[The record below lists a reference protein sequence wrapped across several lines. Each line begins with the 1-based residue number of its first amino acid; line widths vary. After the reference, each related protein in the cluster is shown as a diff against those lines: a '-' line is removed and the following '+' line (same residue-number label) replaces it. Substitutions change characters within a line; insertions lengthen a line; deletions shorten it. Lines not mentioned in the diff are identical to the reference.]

1 MVLGD
6 EDPRRRFWSDHSWR
20 SMVTSRVLDDDR
32 GTCATGGLAGRLP
45 PEVAAG
51 LGAISRVAR
60 ALNGPGALE
69 DLAAHALTEMRSAL
83 GLAAAVLYLPDARGR
98 PVLRR
103 YLEDVPDESGLA
115 TREELVFEEEAWSL
129 AVTGAH
135 PLVFQETGGWV
146 VANPFEPQARHWLA
160 LPMVAAGELLGVVI
174 ASRSVPIALDPT
186 SLTVL
191 TLLGDQLTAGIATAR
206 LRQQVQAAELERER
220 MRVAA
225 EVHDG
230 LAQDLALAMREL
242 ALLETDPPPEAARAS
257 QERLREAIAEAHR
270 LVRARLVDMSA
281 STPLGGLRTALEDVC
296 ERFVHRGMHVEI
308 DAPADAFEVEP
319 GTTAVVI
326 RVLNEA
332 LTNVEKHAG
341 AEHVDVSV
349 ERSSGWLELHVR
361 DDGGG
366 FDTGRPPDGEGHLGL
381 GLMRG
386 RAEDAGGTIE
396 LTSTPG
402 EGTCVSLRLPSG

>member
-1 MVLGD
+1 
-6 EDPRRRFWSDHSWR
+6 
-20 SMVTSRVLDDDR
+20 
-32 GTCATGGLAGRLP
+32 
-45 PEVAAG
+45 
-51 LGAISRVAR
+51 
-60 ALNGPGALE
+60 
-69 DLAAHALTEMRSAL
+69 
-83 GLAAAVLYLPDARGR
+83 
-98 PVLRR
+98 
-103 YLEDVPDESGLA
+103 
-115 TREELVFEEEAWSL
+115 VFEEEAWSL

-160 LPMVAAGELLGVVI
+160 LPMMAAGELLGVVI

-220 MRVAA
+220 MRLAA

-242 ALLETDPPPEAARAS
+242 ALLETGPPPEAARAS
-257 QERLREAIAEAHR
+257 EERLREAISEAHR

-281 STPLGGLRTALEDVC
+281 STPLGGLRSALEDVC
-296 ERFVHRGMHVEI
+296 ERFVHRGMHVSL
-308 DAPADAFEVEP
+308 DAPGDAFDVEP
-319 GTTAVVI
+319 ATTAVVI

-332 LTNVEKHAG
+332 LTNVEKHAR
-341 AEHVDVSV
+341 AEQVDVRV
-349 ERSSGWLELHVR
+349 RRSNGWLELRVH

-366 FDTGRPPDGEGHLGL
+366 FDAAHAVTGDGHLGL

-386 RAEDAGGTIE
+386 RAEDSGGSIE

>member
-1 MVLGD
+1 MVI
-6 EDPRRRFWSDHSWR
+6 
-20 SMVTSRVLDDDR
+20 SRVLDEDR

-51 LGAISRVAR
+51 LGALSRVAR
-60 ALNGPGALE
+60 ALNGPGDLDE
-69 DLAAHALTEMRSAL
+69 LAAHALAEMRSAL
-83 GLAAAVLYLPDARGR
+83 GLAAAVLYLPDSRGR

-103 YLEDVPDESGLA
+103 YVEDVPGESGLT

-220 MRVAA
+220 MRLAA

-242 ALLETDPPPEAARAS
+242 ALLESNPPPEAARAS
-257 QERLREAIAEAHR
+257 QERLREAISEAHR

-281 STPLGGLRTALEDVC
+281 SSTPLGGLRPALEDVC
-296 ERFVHRGMHVEI
+296 GRFVHRGMRVSV
-308 DAPADAFEVEP
+308 DAPGDAFDVEP
-319 GTTAVVI
+319 ATTAMVI

-341 AEHVDVSV
+341 AGHVDVSV
-349 ERSSGWLELHVR
+349 RRSNGWLELRVQ
-361 DDGGG
+361 DDGSG
-366 FDTGRPPDGEGHLGL
+366 FDTGHAVAGDGHLGL

>member
-1 MVLGD
+1 MVI
-6 EDPRRRFWSDHSWR
+6 
-20 SMVTSRVLDDDR
+20 SRVLDEDR

-51 LGAISRVAR
+51 LGALSRVAR

-69 DLAAHALTEMRSAL
+69 DLAAHALAEMRSAL
-83 GLAAAVLYLPDARGR
+83 GLAAAVLYLPDSRGR

-103 YLEDVPDESGLA
+103 YLEDVPAESGA
-115 TREELVFEEEAWSL
+115 TTREELVFDEEAWRL

-160 LPMVAAGELLGVVI
+160 LPMVAADELLGVVI

-186 SLTVL
+186 TLTVL

-220 MRVAA
+220 MRLAA

-257 QERLREAIAEAHR
+257 QERLREAVAEAHR

-281 STPLGGLRTALEDVC
+281 STPLGGLRSALEDVC
-296 ERFVHRGMHVEI
+296 ERFVHRGLAVEI

-319 GTTAVVI
+319 ATTAVVI

-341 AEHVDVSV
+341 ASHVGVSV
-349 ERSSGWLELHVR
+349 ARSNGWLELRVQ
-361 DDGGG
+361 DDGTG
-366 FDTGRPPDGEGHLGL
+366 FDAGRAAAGEGHLGL
-381 GLMRG
+381 GLMRR
-386 RAEDAGGTIE
+386 RAEDAGGTLV
-396 LTSTPG
+396 LTSTPS

>member
-1 MVLGD
+1 MVI
-6 EDPRRRFWSDHSWR
+6 
-20 SMVTSRVLDDDR
+20 SRVLDEDR

-60 ALNGPGALE
+60 ALNGPGRLDELATRAL
-69 DLAAHALTEMRSAL
+69 AEMRSAL
-83 GLAAAVLYLPDARGR
+83 GLSAAVLYLPDSRGR

-103 YLEDVPDESGLA
+103 YLSDVPEQSELA
-115 TREELVFEEEAWSL
+115 MREELVFEEEAWSL

-135 PLVFQETGGWV
+135 PLVFQETGSWV

-186 SLTVL
+186 TLTVL
-191 TLLGDQLTAGIATAR
+191 MLLGDQLTAGIATAR

-220 MRVAA
+220 MRLAA

-257 QERLREAIAEAHR
+257 QERLREAISEAHR

-281 STPLGGLRTALEDVC
+281 GTPLGGLRSALEDVC
-296 ERFVHRGMHVEI
+296 ERFVHRGMHVSVN
-308 DAPADAFEVEP
+308 APGDAFDVEP
-319 GTTAVVI
+319 ATTAVVI

-332 LTNVEKHAG
+332 LTNVEKHAR
-341 AEHVDVSV
+341 AENVDVSV
-349 ERSSGWLELHVR
+349 ERSNGWLELRVR
-361 DDGGG
+361 DDGAG
-366 FDTGRPPDGEGHLGL
+366 FDAAHAVTGDGHLGL

-386 RAEDAGGTIE
+386 RAEDAGGSLD
-396 LTSTPG
+396 LTSIPG
-402 EGTCVSLRLPSG
+402 EGTRVSLRLPSG

>member
-6 EDPRRRFWSDHSWR
+6 QHPRRRFWSDHSWR

-103 YLEDVPDESGLA
+103 YLEDVPEESGLA

-160 LPMVAAGELLGVVI
+160 LPMMAAGELLGGVI
-174 ASRSVPIALDPT
+174 ASRSGPIALDPT
-186 SLTVL
+186 TLTVL

-242 ALLETDPPPEAARAS
+242 ALLETDPPPDAARAS
-257 QERLREAIAEAHR
+257 QERLRQAIAEAHR

-296 ERFVHRGMHVEI
+296 ERFVHRGMHVDI

-349 ERSSGWLELHVR
+349 ERSSGWLELRVR

>member
-1 MVLGD
+1 MVI
-6 EDPRRRFWSDHSWR
+6 
-20 SMVTSRVLDDDR
+20 SRVLDEDR

-60 ALNGPGALE
+60 ALNGPGTLDELATRAL
-69 DLAAHALTEMRSAL
+69 AEMRSAL
-83 GLAAAVLYLPDARGR
+83 GLSAAVLYLPDSRGR

-103 YLEDVPDESGLA
+103 YLSDVPEQSELA

-135 PLVFQETGGWV
+135 PLVFQETGSWV

-186 SLTVL
+186 TLTVL
-191 TLLGDQLTAGIATAR
+191 MLLGDQLTAGIATAR

-220 MRVAA
+220 MRLAA

-257 QERLREAIAEAHR
+257 QERLREAISEAHR

-281 STPLGGLRTALEDVC
+281 GTPLGGLRSALEDVC
-296 ERFVHRGMHVEI
+296 ERFVHRGMHVSVN
-308 DAPADAFEVEP
+308 APGDAFDVEP
-319 GTTAVVI
+319 ATTAVVI

-332 LTNVEKHAG
+332 LTNVEKHAR
-341 AEHVDVSV
+341 AENVDVSV
-349 ERSSGWLELHVR
+349 ERSNGWLELRVR
-361 DDGGG
+361 DDGSG
-366 FDTGRPPDGEGHLGL
+366 FDAAHAVTGDGHLGL

-386 RAEDAGGTIE
+386 RAEDAGGSLD
-396 LTSTPG
+396 LTSIPG
-402 EGTCVSLRLPSG
+402 EGTRVSLRLPSG

>member
-1 MVLGD
+1 MVI
-6 EDPRRRFWSDHSWR
+6 
-20 SMVTSRVLDDDR
+20 SRVLDEDR

-60 ALNGPGALE
+60 ALNRPGTLDE
-69 DLAAHALTEMRSAL
+69 LATHALAEMRSAL
-83 GLAAAVLYLPDARGR
+83 GLTAAVLYLPDSRGR

-103 YLEDVPDESGLA
+103 YLQDVPEESGCS
-115 TREELVFEEEAWSL
+115 TREELVFDEEAWSL

-160 LPMVAAGELLGVVI
+160 LPMMAAGELLGVVI
-174 ASRSVPIALDPT
+174 ASRSVPVALDPT

-220 MRVAA
+220 MRLAA

-242 ALLETDPPPEAARAS
+242 ALLETDPPPAAARAS
-257 QERLREAIAEAHR
+257 QERLRDAISEAHR

-281 STPLGGLRTALEDVC
+281 STPLGGLRSALEDVC
-296 ERFVHRGMHVEI
+296 ERFVHRGMHVSL
-308 DAPADAFEVEP
+308 DAPGDAFDVEP
-319 GTTAVVI
+319 ATTAVVI

-332 LTNVEKHAG
+332 LTNVEKHAR
-341 AEHVDVSV
+341 ADQVDVSV
-349 ERSSGWLELHVR
+349 QRSNGWLELRVH
-361 DDGGG
+361 DDGAG
-366 FDTGRPPDGEGHLGL
+366 FDAAHAVTGDGHLGL

-386 RAEDAGGTIE
+386 RAEDAGGSIE